1 MGQFEED
8 TAAANKLFVE
18 AVQLVKLADPEKAFR
33 KLNEI
38 VDDYP
43 STDLAVKLISGQ
55 DTGSISLEDVT
66 KEAERAREEAQR
78 SRKKAERAAEEVR
91 EEEEESLEFEKTR
104 KAAEQGD
111 AVAQFKLGFMY
122 DYGRGIPVNDA
133 EAVKWY
139 RMAAEQGNELAKYYL
154 EELEAE

>member
-1 MGQFEED
+1 MSQIEED

-18 AVQLVKLADPEKAFR
+18 AFQLVKRAENVAGLEEKAEVLEEALR

-78 SRKKAERAAEEVR
+78 SRKKAERAAKEVR

-104 KAAEQGD
+104 
-111 AVAQFKLGFMY
+111 
-122 DYGRGIPVNDA
+122 
-133 EAVKWY
+133 
-139 RMAAEQGNELAKYYL
+139 
-154 EELEAE
+154 